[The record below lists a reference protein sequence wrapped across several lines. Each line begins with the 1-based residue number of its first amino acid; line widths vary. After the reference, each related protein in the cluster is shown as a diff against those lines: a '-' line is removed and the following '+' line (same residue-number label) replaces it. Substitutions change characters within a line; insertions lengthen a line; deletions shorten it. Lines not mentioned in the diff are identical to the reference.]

1 MIFVELLGRSSGV
14 GYRIQYFYN
23 LVDMKRVMAAALPF
37 IALLLLFEFC
47 ALRPLQRGAFPWRP
61 AEAKCRR
68 ASCSATSA
76 PRSAPAAMRRGPST
90 PSTSP
95 PTAAASAP

>member
-37 IALLLLFEFC
+37 IALMLLFDH
-47 ALRPLQRGAFPWRP
+47 RKFPGW
-61 AEAKCRR
+61 
-68 ASCSATSA
+68 
-76 PRSAPAAMRRGPST
+76 
-90 PSTSP
+90 
-95 PTAAASAP
+95 PTAV